1 MNNRLIV
8 LFTIKLFSV
17 NNDTEDIYL
26 KSMRENLSLD
36 DQAKTFYEI
45 LRMKRAEIRSLK
57 KVCIFFLAQN
67 INRPLSNYNQSQKG
81 KNHKIKMQSFP
92 QEPPVE

>member
-45 LRMKRAEIRSLK
+45 LRMKRGEIRSLK
-57 KVCIFFLAQN
+57 KVCIFF
-67 INRPLSNYNQSQKG
+67 
-81 KNHKIKMQSFP
+81 
-92 QEPPVE
+92 